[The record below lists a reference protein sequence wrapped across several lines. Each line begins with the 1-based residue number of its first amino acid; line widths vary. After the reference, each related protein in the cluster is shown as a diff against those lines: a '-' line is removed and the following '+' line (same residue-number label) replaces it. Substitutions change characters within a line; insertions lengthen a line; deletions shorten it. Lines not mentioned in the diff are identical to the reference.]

1 MFLGLLGDLRLWNF
15 LLINKM
21 KKKKTLNVLCAAL
34 LWCQEKETKKEN
46 EKEIKLSR
54 FMILVVS
61 KEIVD
66 DLKKNSCID
75 GKFSDSFTILMAFFL
90 GGGENTL
97 VNYELPCRF
106 FAIRRLVAPTF
117 FQFCLE

>member
-1 MFLGLLGDLRLWNF
+1 M
-15 LLINKM
+15 
-21 KKKKTLNVLCAAL
+21 CAAL

-75 GKFSDSFTILMAFFL
+75 GKFSDSFIILMAFFF
-90 GGGENTL
+90 GGRGEYSGKL
-97 VNYELPCRF
+97 
-106 FAIRRLVAPTF
+106 
-117 FQFCLE
+117 